1 MRYLRFLTLI
11 IILFSLFSCGKES
24 GTEQD
29 FSSAPEKIFVQNERF
44 QAFLEQRAIDN
55 YLDSFS
61 LKQKLSQL
69 FIINLE
75 GSSNYTASHDYN
87 ELFCPG
93 GFIFFSY
100 NIGKTAE
107 TLMGFTDSIL
117 DYYKTDIPP
126 FLSLDLEGG
135 EVNRLRNIISPL
147 PSAEEISQLFTA
159 EEAALFYKEIA
170 KQSHL
175 LGISLNLAPIV
186 EPLLEE
192 NAAFLKTRSFGSI
205 EKTKFFSL
213 AFIESFNSEGVLCT
227 LKHFPGNTDVD
238 PHLNLPVLALNKED
252 FEKNMLAPFRFVL
265 ENQKNNNAV
274 LLSHALIPFISD
286 LPASLSSEVVDLL
299 VKDLDYSGLIITD
312 DIFMAALQSFFSEE
326 KDAILLALDAGAHI
340 LLSSKKVFTQF
351 LPFLEEIYTTE
362 TVYKEKIDIALQ
374 RIIRAKI
381 EAGLLGFSERESW
394 SSLCLLK
401 GNTSTSIDKIDQID
415 RKERERLF
423 YEAKKNASEIL
434 SEAYQ
439 NNFF

>member
-1 MRYLRFLTLI
+1 MI
-11 IILFSLFSCGKES
+11 FSLISCGKES
-24 GTEQD
+24 SAEQG
-29 FSSAPEKIFVQNERF
+29 FFSAPEKIFRQNKDF
-44 QAFLEQRAIDN
+44 QVFLEQRAIDS

-75 GSSNYTASHDYN
+75 GSSNYTSSHDYN

-107 TLMGFTDSIL
+107 MLMDFTDSIL

-135 EVNRLRNIISPL
+135 EVNRLRKIVSPL

-175 LGISLNLAPIV
+175 LGFSLNFAPIV

-238 PHLNLPVLALNKED
+238 PHRNLPVLALNKED

-265 ENQKNNNAV
+265 ENLKNKNAV

-312 DIFMAALQSFFSEE
+312 DIFMAALEGFFSEE

-381 EAGLLGFSERESW
+381 EAGLLRFSERESW
-394 SSLCLLK
+394 SSLRLLK
-401 GNTSTSIDKIDQID
+401 EDTYTSIDKIGQ
-415 RKERERLF
+415 KERQRLF
-423 YEAKKNASEIL
+423 YQAKKNASEIL

>member
-1 MRYLRFLTLI
+1 MRYLRFLILL

-24 GTEQD
+24 RPEQGI
-29 FSSAPEKIFVQNERF
+29 SSAPEKIFSQNKRF
-44 QAFLEQRAIDN
+44 QVFLEQRAIDT

-75 GSSNYTASHDYN
+75 GSSNYTARQDYN

-147 PSAEEISQLFTA
+147 PSAKEISQLFTA

-175 LGISLNLAPIV
+175 LGFSLNLAPIV

-205 EKTKFFSL
+205 EKTKFF
-213 AFIESFNSEGVLCT
+213 
-227 LKHFPGNTDVD
+227 
-238 PHLNLPVLALNKED
+238 
-252 FEKNMLAPFRFVL
+252 
-265 ENQKNNNAV
+265 
-274 LLSHALIPFISD
+274 
-286 LPASLSSEVVDLL
+286 
-299 VKDLDYSGLIITD
+299 
-312 DIFMAALQSFFSEE
+312 
-326 KDAILLALDAGAHI
+326 
-340 LLSSKKVFTQF
+340 
-351 LPFLEEIYTTE
+351 
-362 TVYKEKIDIALQ
+362 
-374 RIIRAKI
+374 
-381 EAGLLGFSERESW
+381 
-394 SSLCLLK
+394 
-401 GNTSTSIDKIDQID
+401 
-415 RKERERLF
+415 
-423 YEAKKNASEIL
+423 
-434 SEAYQ
+434 
-439 NNFF
+439 

>member
-1 MRYLRFLTLI
+1 MRYLRFLILL

-24 GTEQD
+24 RPEQGI
-29 FSSAPEKIFVQNERF
+29 SSAPEKIFSQNKRF
-44 QAFLEQRAIDN
+44 QAFLEQRAIDS

-75 GSSNYTASHDYN
+75 GSSNYTARQDYN

-147 PSAEEISQLFTA
+147 PSAKEISQLFTA

-175 LGISLNLAPIV
+175 LGFSLNLAPIV

-192 NAAFLKTRSFGSI
+192 NVAFLKTRSFGSI

-394 SSLCLLK
+394 SSLRLLK
-401 GNTSTSIDKIDQID
+401 EDTYTSIDKIGQ
-415 RKERERLF
+415 KERQRLF
-423 YEAKKNASEIL
+423 YQAKKNASEIL

>member
-1 MRYLRFLTLI
+1 MVDNRFFYNAHKIMRYLRFLILLI
-11 IILFSLFSCGKES
+11 MIFSLISCGKES
-24 GTEQD
+24 SAEQG
-29 FSSAPEKIFVQNERF
+29 FFSAPEKIFRQNKDF
-44 QAFLEQRAIDN
+44 QVFLEQRAIDS

-75 GSSNYTASHDYN
+75 GSSNYTSSHDYN

-107 TLMGFTDSIL
+107 MLMDFTDSIL

-205 EKTKFFSL
+205 EKTKFF
-213 AFIESFNSEGVLCT
+213 
-227 LKHFPGNTDVD
+227 
-238 PHLNLPVLALNKED
+238 
-252 FEKNMLAPFRFVL
+252 
-265 ENQKNNNAV
+265 
-274 LLSHALIPFISD
+274 
-286 LPASLSSEVVDLL
+286 
-299 VKDLDYSGLIITD
+299 
-312 DIFMAALQSFFSEE
+312 
-326 KDAILLALDAGAHI
+326 
-340 LLSSKKVFTQF
+340 FT
-351 LPFLEEIYTTE
+351 
-362 TVYKEKIDIALQ
+362 
-374 RIIRAKI
+374 
-381 EAGLLGFSERESW
+381 
-394 SSLCLLK
+394 
-401 GNTSTSIDKIDQID
+401 
-415 RKERERLF
+415 RL
-423 YEAKKNASEIL
+423 Y
-434 SEAYQ
+434 
-439 NNFF
+439 